1 MRVFA
6 PRGCLGLLFIA
17 MAADLPIFPLE
28 LVLVPGEPLPL
39 HIFEERYQELVARC
53 VDDHEP
59 FVIVLSDQ
67 DGMRDV
73 GCTAE
78 ITDVSERFPDGRSNI
93 VVLGRSVVRLSGVH
107 DDHAYRS
114 ALAEDLADD
123 PSEAP
128 QDQQDNAI
136 AIYASLA
143 MELGGSV
150 PEAPTPGPG
159 LSYALI
165 ARVDLGLDVKQA
177 LLEDRDEVRRIAVVT
192 SLLHEIHRG
201 LVLTRETQERARRNG
216 RVRTPEE
223 LAAELGLTD

>member
-1 MRVFA
+1 M
-6 PRGCLGLLFIA
+6 GCARKGSSHRA
-17 MAADLPIFPLE
+17 HKADD
-28 LVLVPGEPLPL
+28 
-39 HIFEERYQELVARC
+39 A
-53 VDDHEP
+53 D
-59 FVIVLSDQ
+59 
-67 DGMRDV
+67 RDS
-73 GCTAE
+73 CAHRMHPQT
-78 ITDVSERFPDGRSNI
+78 VSTETGT
-93 VVLGRSVVRLSGVH
+93 
-107 DDHAYRS
+107 
-114 ALAEDLADD
+114 LAEDLADD

-128 QDQQDNAI
+128 QDQQDDAI

-201 LVLTRETQERARRNG
+201 LVLTRKTQERARRNG